1 MMKLSVI
8 GINHKTAP
16 VAVRERFA
24 LPDEQARR
32 LLRTLHGENVFA
44 EALVVD
50 TCNRTEIYFVH
61 PEQQDSVGYLL
72 GHVSALKGTPA
83 IDDTS
88 AFYRHDD
95 ADAVSHLFR
104 VAASLDSQ
112 IVGEHQILGQLKDAY
127 RLALDS
133 RSTGFLLNRLFH
145 WAFRVGKKVQ
155 TETRLGQGAA
165 SVSLAAVELA
175 GHVFSDLTGKTV
187 MLVGA
192 GQTAQL
198 AARAL
203 VRRGAARLVVANRTL
218 ARARELAAGL
228 MKRPLG
234 TSEEASDDQ
243 DPVTCPALAAGG
255 PAAPAH
261 AASRPPEED
270 RLAIETIDLDA
281 IADLIGNV
289 DLVISSTSADH
300 FVLTHDALVGALR
313 HVGHSV
319 VIIDIAVPRDVDPRL
334 AELPSVFLYNL
345 DDLDRLVAQNVET
358 RRREIP
364 LARAIVDDEVTL
376 FVEWLDSR
384 QTTPTIKLLR
394 ECFDRLRQAEI
405 RRYGAKFASC
415 DEQQLDKFTASL
427 CSKILHKP
435 MAFLG
440 TLGRDNSA
448 SEALQTIDVIRR
460 MFDLDSLE
468 QDT

>member
-50 TCNRTEIYFVH
+50 TCNRTEVYFVH
-61 PEQQDSVGYLL
+61 RDQQDSVGYLL
-72 GHVSALKGTPA
+72 GHVAALKGTPA

-88 AFYRHDD
+88 AFYRCDG
-95 ADAVSHLFR
+95 AGAVSHLFH

-133 RSTGFLLNRLFH
+133 RSTGFLLNKLFH

-155 TETRLGQGAA
+155 TETQLGQGAA

-175 GHVFSDLTGKTV
+175 GHVFSDLAGKTV

-192 GQTAQL
+192 GETAQL

-203 VRRGAARLVVANRTL
+203 LRRGAARLVLANRTL

-228 MKRPLG
+228 MKRPLDK
-234 TSEEASDDQ
+234 SEQASDDE
-243 DPVTCPALAAGG
+243 DAAACPALATDGR
-255 PAAPAH
+255 

-270 RLAIETIDLDA
+270 RLTIETIDLDA

-289 DLVISSTSADH
+289 DLVISSTAADH
-300 FVLTHDALVGALR
+300 FVLTHDALAGALR

-334 AELPSVFLYNL
+334 AELPSIFLYNL
-345 DDLDRLVAQNVET
+345 DDLDRLVAQNVER

-376 FVEWLDSR
+376 FVAWLDSR

-405 RRYGAKFASC
+405 RRYASKFASC
-415 DEQQLDKFTASL
+415 DQQQLDKFTASL